1 MAASSAPQHRRA
13 SSVNDLGL
21 VHRLH
26 AHMNAVVALEM
37 STLRTLTRS
46 AGERLA
52 LGDFLVVCRQ
62 SFHVTRER
70 FADEPLARVFR
81 LLRDGDPDDGGA
93 SRATIAV
100 GSLGY
105 FLSIRPSR
113 LGELLKLGL
122 GAFKRH
128 AERQSSVQSDRRRA
142 AAANAGAADPPDVCA
157 SSTLSSFSTTASYS
171 GRRAEPVIPFMNDAR
186 MAQARRSTG
195 RVLQTSLRLY
205 SPERPSRPG
214 ESARLP
220 AGRPPVALATP
231 IRSVPACRRVRA
243 ESGRDVRRALPSPP
257 VRAHSVESV
266 VGLRHM
272 LPVLSVFHTL
282 PTPQPVVERTP
293 CSPIALNRRAPSQ

>member
-1 MAASSAPQHRRA
+1 MVTAQPRAMHGAAAALDVSVGTWAGAETSRSPVAASSDAAPQHH
-13 SSVNDLGL
+13 NDLGL

-70 FADEPLARVFR
+70 FADESLARVFR

-243 ESGRDVRRALPSPP
+243 EPGVMCAALCRRRLCARTASSPSS
-257 VRAHSVESV
+257 AC
-266 VGLRHM
+266 G
-272 LPVLSVFHTL
+272 TCC
-282 PTPQPVVERTP
+282 Q
-293 CSPIALNRRAPSQ
+293 C